1 MRQMRLLLMLASA
14 VLLSACGGG
23 GREGAATTACTN
35 QINDKLQDQNF
46 RIDPDE
52 LRASATAEDEAIMRL
67 TGTVVFDPGLPR
79 EYKQQVDC
87 RVRFVRGQD
96 LPNVISLNFTWE

>member
-1 MRQMRLLLMLASA
+1 MRQLRFVLILGTTL
-14 VLLSACGGG
+14 LLSACGGG
-23 GREGAATTACTN
+23 KEDAATTACTN
-35 QINDKLQDQNF
+35 QINDKLSDQNY

-52 LRASATAEDEAIMRL
+52 LRGSATAEDETIMHL

-87 RVRFVRGQD
+87 RVRFVSGQD